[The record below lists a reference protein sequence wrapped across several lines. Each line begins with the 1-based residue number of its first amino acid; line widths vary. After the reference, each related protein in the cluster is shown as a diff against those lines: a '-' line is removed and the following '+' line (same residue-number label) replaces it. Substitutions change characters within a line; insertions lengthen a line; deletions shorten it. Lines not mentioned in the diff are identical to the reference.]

1 MRHLYA
7 DFIDRVAK
15 PMRYLGGEYQ
25 AVIKDDAAVSARVCL
40 AFPDVYDIGMSHLGT
55 KIIYSL
61 LNRDPRIA
69 CERAFAPWLDME
81 AELRERGLPLISLET
96 QRPLCEFDVVGI
108 SLQYELTFTNVL
120 TLLDLGRIPLRS
132 ADRAEDATLV
142 LVGGPTASHPEPIA
156 PFIDAA
162 FIGEAEE
169 LLPPLV
175 LAWAAL
181 RREITAG
188 ARTRRDALAELA
200 GTFPLYVPALYATSV
215 DAATGMTVVG
225 APLDP
230 RVPARVSR
238 AMVADL
244 DKYPF
249 PSDTPVPYAEAV
261 FERASVEIA
270 RGCTEGCRFCQA
282 GMIYR
287 PVRERSPQSIADSLI
302 GGVER
307 AGYEETGLTCL
318 STADFSSITPLVK
331 QLAGELRKRGV
342 SMSVA
347 SLRAYGLN
355 EDLLDELALTRI
367 SGLTF
372 APEAGT
378 QRMRDVVNKNVT
390 EAHIEESSR
399 RVYSRGWHRLKL
411 YFMIGLPTEDDDDVR
426 GIVETGWRMLHIGR
440 GLVGHRA
447 EITVSVSSHVPKP
460 HTPLQWCAQDP
471 EPEIRRKQGL
481 LRQAAGAGNGRG
493 GRGGRDTG
501 LKLKH
506 HNSGISFIE
515 GVLARGD
522 RRLAGVIEAAWRAGA
537 RFDGWD
543 EVFDLERWAV
553 ALEAHGVDVAAYLGT
568 RPVTARLP
576 WDHIDVGLEDGFL
589 LDEYRKAL
597 KGRASPPCGKVAGML
612 IHHTNL
618 ADAEPD
624 RRKLV
629 CYDCG
634 VACDLSKMRAD
645 RLVALRTLGA
655 TQPTSRSGEVVA
667 DRSALPA
674 LVDVSERGGG
684 SLAERVDDDDPGRQD
699 APGGVADGSESR
711 DATRGGVNGPALP
724 VKRGRESPLLIN
736 VSERGGGS
744 LAERVD
750 DDDPGRQDAP
760 GGVADGSE
768 SRGGKSPLLIN
779 VSERGGGSPAES
791 TASARNRETERAER
805 VRLNGHHGAG
815 APYSTYRIR
824 FAKVGRA
831 AFLGHLDLM
840 RLLARSFR
848 RADLPLA
855 VTRGFSPKP
864 RVSFGPAL
872 GLGVPSLGE
881 LMDVDLEHVV
891 PGRRSWEIGDAVRTE
906 LSADEVCD
914 RLAGVCPPGIEIQ
927 SCAIVRLAGHPAA
940 PAVPDAGLGK
950 LIDAVDI
957 LIQPAADG
965 IAHDA
970 ARLERL
976 AAALLARPEAK
987 IARGDKLVDVR
998 PLVLE
1003 LGVIDGEAAFKL
1015 CAALDWAPGP
1025 LLRARVR
1032 ATADGSAKPAEVAKA
1047 LGVWGPDDVRAQHAL
1062 VARLGVVAGATRAV
1076 PVASMAVPPA
1086 VHAAD

>member
-1 MRHLYA
+1 MRHIYA

-25 AVIKDDAAVSARVCL
+25 AVVKDDPEIAARVCL

-55 KIIYSL
+55 KILYSL

-81 AELRERGLPLISLET
+81 AELRARGLPLVSLET
-96 QRPLCEFDVVGI
+96 QRSLSAFDIVGI
-108 SLQYELTFTNVL
+108 SLQHELTFTSML
-120 TLLDLGRIPLRS
+120 TLLELGGIPLRS

-169 LLPPLV
+169 QLPPLV

-181 RREITAG
+181 RREIAAG
-188 ARTRRDALAELA
+188 RRTRRDALAELA
-200 GTFPLYVPALYATSV
+200 SRFPIYVPALYATEI

-244 DKYPF
+244 DQYPF
-249 PSDTPVPYAEAV
+249 PSDAPVPYAEAV

-302 GGVER
+302 GGAER

-355 EDLLDELALTRI
+355 EELLDELALTRI

-411 YFMIGLPTEDDDDVR
+411 YFMIGLPTEEDGDVR
-426 GIVETGWRMLHIGR
+426 GIVETGWRMLNIGR
-440 GLVGHRA
+440 GLIGHRA

-493 GRGGRDTG
+493 GRGGRDNG
-501 LKLKH
+501 LKLRYH
-506 HNSGISFIE
+506 DSGGSFVE

-522 RRLAGVIEAAWRAGA
+522 RRLADAIEAVWRAGA

-543 EVFDLERWAV
+543 EVFDLERWNAV
-553 ALEAHGVDVAAYLGT
+553 LAAHGVDVAAYLGT

-589 LDEYRKAL
+589 LGEYRKAL
-597 KGRASPPCGKVAGML
+597 KGRASPPCGKVADML

-634 VACDLSKMRAD
+634 VACDLSKMRED
-645 RLVALRTLGA
+645 RLVALRALGA
-655 TQPTSRSGEVVA
+655 ARPAPRAGEAVA
-667 DRSALPA
+667 VPATLPP

-684 SLAERVDDDDPGRQD
+684 SPAERGDDGEPR
-699 APGGVADGSESR
+699 
-711 DATRGGVNGPALP
+711 RG
-724 VKRGRESPLLIN
+724 
-736 VSERGGGS
+736 
-744 LAERVD
+744 D
-750 DDDPGRQDAP
+750 
-760 GGVADGSE
+760 
-768 SRGGKSPLLIN
+768 
-779 VSERGGGSPAES
+779 
-791 TASARNRETERAER
+791 RETERAER

-864 RVSFGPAL
+864 RISFGPAL

-891 PGRRSWEIGDAVRTE
+891 PGLRSWEVGDAARRELPPDDVR
-906 LSADEVCD
+906 D

-927 SCAIVRLAGHPAA
+927 ACTIVRLAGHPAA
-940 PAVPDAGLGK
+940 PVTPARPDPGLGK
-950 LIDAVDI
+950 LIDAVDL

-965 IAHDA
+965 IAYDTR
-970 ARLERL
+970 RLERI

-987 IARGDKLVDVR
+987 VARGDKQIDVR
-998 PLVLE
+998 ALVLE
-1003 LGVIDGEAAFKL
+1003 VDVIGDDAAFKL
-1015 CAALDWAPGP
+1015 CAALDWPSGP

-1032 ATADGSAKPAEVAKA
+1032 ATADGSAKPAEVARA
-1047 LGVWGPDDVRAQHAL
+1047 LGVWGPEDLRAQHAL
-1062 VARLGVVAGATRAV
+1062 VARLGVVTGAAHPV
-1076 PVASMAVPPA
+1076 PAMPAAPASQPDVAQIAE
-1086 VHAAD
+1086 

>member
-25 AVIKDDAAVSARVCL
+25 AVVKDAAEARVCL

-81 AELRERGLPLISLET
+81 AELRERGLPLVSLET
-96 QRPLCEFDVVGI
+96 QRPLCEFDVVGV
-108 SLQYELTFTNVL
+108 SLQYELTFTNLL
-120 TLLDLGRIPLRS
+120 TLLDLGRIPLRA
-132 ADRAEDATLV
+132 ADRAEDAALV

-181 RREITAG
+181 RKAIAAG
-188 ARTRRDALAELA
+188 RRTRRDALAELA
-200 GTFPLYVPALYATSV
+200 GRFPLYVPALYATEV

-230 RVPARVSR
+230 RVPARVGR

-244 DKYPF
+244 DRYPF

-282 GMIYR
+282 GMLYR
-287 PVRERSPQSIADSLI
+287 PVRERSPASIAESLI

-331 QLAGELRKRGV
+331 QLAGELRRRGV

-390 EAHIEESSR
+390 EAHIEDSSR
-399 RVYSRGWHRLKL
+399 RVFARGWHRLKL
-411 YFMIGLPTEDDDDVR
+411 YFMIGLPTEADDDVR
-426 GIVETGWRMLHIGR
+426 GIAETGRRMLQIGR

-447 EITVSVSSHVPKP
+447 EVTVSVSSHVPKP

-471 EPEIRRKQGL
+471 EPEIRRKQAI
-481 LRQAAGAGNGRG
+481 LRGAANG
-493 GRGGRDTG
+493 GRGRRDNG
-501 LKLKH
+501 LRLKH
-506 HNSGISFIE
+506 HHSGISFIE

-522 RRLAGVIEAAWRAGA
+522 RRLADVIEAVWRAGA
-537 RFDGWD
+537 RFDGWT
-543 EVFDLERWAV
+543 EVFELERWTA
-553 ALEAHGVDVAAYLGT
+553 ALDAHGVDVAAYLGT

-589 LDEYRKAL
+589 LGEYRKAL
-597 KGRASPPCGKVAGML
+597 RGRASPPCGKVAGML

-624 RRKLV
+624 HRKLV

-634 VACDLSKMRAD
+634 VACDLSKMRDD
-645 RLVALRTLGA
+645 RLVALRALGA
-655 TQPTSRSGEVVA
+655 TERPAPRGEPAHA
-667 DRSALPA
+667 DGDGDGDGA

-684 SLAERVDDDDPGRQD
+684 SPAERGD
-699 APGGVADGSESR
+699 GGAR
-711 DATRGGVNGPALP
+711 D
-724 VKRGRESPLLIN
+724 
-736 VSERGGGS
+736 
-744 LAERVD
+744 
-750 DDDPGRQDAP
+750 
-760 GGVADGSE
+760 
-768 SRGGKSPLLIN
+768 
-779 VSERGGGSPAES
+779 
-791 TASARNRETERAER
+791 RETERAER
-805 VRLNGHHGAG
+805 VRLAGHRGAG
-815 APYSTYRIR
+815 APWATYRIR

-831 AFLGHLDLM
+831 AFLGHLDLV

-855 VTRGFSPKP
+855 MTRGFSPKP
-864 RVSFGPAL
+864 RISFGPAL

-881 LMDVDLEHVV
+881 LMDVDLEHVA
-891 PGRRSWEIGDAVRTE
+891 PGRRSWEIGDAPRHE
-906 LSADEVCD
+906 LPADEVAE
-914 RLAGVCPPGIEIQ
+914 RLAAVCPPGIEVQ
-927 SCAIVRLAGHPAA
+927 SCAIVRLAGHPAVAAA
-940 PAVPDAGLGK
+940 PATPDLGLGK
-950 LIDAVDI
+950 LISAVD
-957 LIQPAADG
+957 LVIQPAADG

-970 ARLERL
+970 ARLRRI
-976 AAALLARPEAK
+976 AAALLARPHAHV
-987 IARGDKLVDVR
+987 ARGDKQVDVR
-998 PLVLE
+998 ALVVE
-1003 LGVIDGEAAFKL
+1003 LDVIAGDAARRL
-1015 CAALDWAPGP
+1015 CAALDWPDAP
-1025 LLRARVR
+1025 LLRARVQ
-1032 ATADGSAKPAEVAKA
+1032 ATPDGSAKPAEVARA
-1047 LGVWGPDDVRAQHAL
+1047 LGVWGSDDPRATHAL
-1062 VARLGVVAGATRAV
+1062 VARLGVVATGAGTL
-1076 PVASMAVPPA
+1076 PA
-1086 VHAAD
+1086 GARLATSGPAAPAPRLAD

>member
-25 AVIKDDAAVSARVCL
+25 AVIKDTAEARVCL

-81 AELRERGLPLISLET
+81 AELRERGLPLVSLET
-96 QRPLCEFDVVGI
+96 QRPLCEFDVVGV

-120 TLLDLGRIPLRS
+120 TLLDLGRIPLRA

-156 PFIDAA
+156 PFVDAA

-175 LAWAAL
+175 LAWAAM
-181 RREITAG
+181 RREIAAG

-200 GTFPLYVPALYATSV
+200 SRFPVYVPSLYATEV
-215 DAATGMTVVG
+215 DEATGMTVVG

-230 RVPARVSR
+230 RVPARISR
-238 AMVADL
+238 AMVAEL
-244 DKYPF
+244 DRFPF

-282 GMIYR
+282 GMLYR
-287 PVRERSPQSIADSLI
+287 PVRERSPASIAESLL

-399 RVYSRGWHRLKL
+399 RVFARGWHRLKL
-411 YFMIGLPTEDDDDVR
+411 YFMIGLPTEADDDVR
-426 GIVETGWRMLHIGR
+426 GIVETGQRMLQVGR

-447 EITVSVSSHVPKP
+447 EVTVSVSSHVPKP

-471 EPEIRRKQGL
+471 EPEIRRKQAI
-481 LRQAAGAGNGRG
+481 LRAVAGG
-493 GRGGRDTG
+493 GRGRRDNG
-501 LKLKH
+501 LRLKH
-506 HNSGISFIE
+506 HHSGISFVE

-522 RRLAGVIEAAWRAGA
+522 RRLAEVIEAVWRAGA

-543 EVFDLERWAV
+543 EVFELERWTS
-553 ALEAHGVDVAAYLGT
+553 ALAAHGVDVAAYLGT

-589 LDEYRKAL
+589 LGEYRKAL

-624 RRKLV
+624 HRKLV

-634 VACDLSKMRAD
+634 VACDLSKMRED

-655 TQPTSRSGEVVA
+655 TARPAPRNEPVHA
-667 DRSALPA
+667 DDADALE
-674 LVDVSERGGG
+674 D
-684 SLAERVDDDDPGRQD
+684 
-699 APGGVADGSESR
+699 
-711 DATRGGVNGPALP
+711 
-724 VKRGRESPLLIN
+724 
-736 VSERGGGS
+736 
-744 LAERVD
+744 
-750 DDDPGRQDAP
+750 
-760 GGVADGSE
+760 
-768 SRGGKSPLLIN
+768 
-779 VSERGGGSPAES
+779 VSERGGGSPAE
-791 TASARNRETERAER
+791 TADDARAARSSPRGTRDDARAER
-805 VRLNGHHGAG
+805 VRMAGHQGAG
-815 APYSTYRIR
+815 APYATYRIR

-831 AFLGHLDLM
+831 AFLGHLDLV

-855 VTRGFSPKP
+855 MTRGFSPKP
-864 RVSFGPAL
+864 RISFGPAL

-881 LMDVDLEHVV
+881 LMDVDLDHVA
-891 PGRRSWEIGDAVRTE
+891 PGLRSWETRAESIDSGPQRSKDRNLLTARVPLAGTGEAARAE
-906 LSADEVCD
+906 LPSDEVAE
-914 RLAGVCPPGIEIQ
+914 RLAAVCPPGIEIQ
-927 SCAIVRLAGHPAA
+927 SCTIVRLAGHPAA
-940 PAVPDAGLGK
+940 TGTPDLGLGK
-950 LIDAVDI
+950 LISAVD
-957 LIQPAADG
+957 LVIQPVADG

-970 ARLERL
+970 ARLERI
-976 AAALLARPEAK
+976 AAALIARPSALV
-987 IARGDKLVDVR
+987 ARAEKQIDVR
-998 PLVLE
+998 AYVLTID
-1003 LGVIDGEAAFKL
+1003 VIAGDAASAL
-1015 CAALDWAPGP
+1015 CAALDWPDGA
-1025 LLRARVR
+1025 LLRARIH
-1032 ATADGSAKPAEVAKA
+1032 TTSDGSAKPAEVARA
-1047 LGVWGPDDVRAQHAL
+1047 LGVWGPDDPRAPHAL
-1062 VARLGVVAGATRAV
+1062 IARLGVVAGAANAAA
-1076 PVASMAVPPA
+1076 PIALPP
-1086 VHAAD
+1086 VHAAPRPGAG

>member
-25 AVIKDDAAVSARVCL
+25 AVVKEDSADLQARVCL

-69 CERAFAPWLDME
+69 CERAFAPWTDME
-81 AELRERGLPLISLET
+81 AELRERELPLVSLET
-96 QRPLCEFDVVGI
+96 QRPLCAFDVIGI

-132 ADRAEDATLV
+132 ADRAEDAALV

-181 RREITAG
+181 RREISAG
-188 ARTRRDALAELA
+188 RRTRRDALAELA
-200 GTFPLYVPALYATSV
+200 GRFPLYVPALYATEI
-215 DAATGMTVVG
+215 DPATGMTVVG

-230 RVPARVSR
+230 RVPARVGR

-287 PVRERSPQSIADSLI
+287 PVRERSPASIADSLI
-302 GGVER
+302 GGVEK

-411 YFMIGLPTEDDDDVR
+411 YFMIGLPTEEDDDVR

-440 GLVGHRA
+440 GLIGHRA

-493 GRGGRDTG
+493 GRGGRDNG

-506 HNSGISFIE
+506 HNSGVSFIE

-522 RRLAGVIEAAWRAGA
+522 RRLADVIEAVWRAGA
-537 RFDGWD
+537 RFDGWE
-543 EVFDLERWAV
+543 EVFDLERWTT
-553 ALEAHGVDVAAYLGT
+553 ALAAHGVDVAAYLGT

-589 LDEYRKAL
+589 LGEYRKAL

-634 VACDLSKMRAD
+634 VACDLSKMRDD
-645 RLVALRTLGA
+645 RLVALRALGA
-655 TQPTSRSGEVVA
+655 ERAVPRAGEVPVDA
-667 DRSALPA
+667 ALPA

-684 SLAERVDDDDPGRQD
+684 S
-699 APGGVADGSESR
+699 
-711 DATRGGVNGPALP
+711 
-724 VKRGRESPLLIN
+724 
-736 VSERGGGS
+736 
-744 LAERVD
+744 
-750 DDDPGRQDAP
+750 
-760 GGVADGSE
+760 
-768 SRGGKSPLLIN
+768 
-779 VSERGGGSPAES
+779 PAES
-791 TASARNRETERAER
+791 DDGGRATARTRDRETERAER

-831 AFLGHLDLM
+831 AFLGHLDLV

-855 VTRGFSPKP
+855 MTRGFSPKP

-881 LMDVDLEHVV
+881 LMDCDLEHVV
-891 PGRRSWEIGDAVRTE
+891 PGLRSWEIGDAARTE
-906 LSADEVCD
+906 LSADEVRD

-927 SCAIVRLAGHPAA
+927 SCTIVRLAGHPAA
-940 PAVPDAGLGK
+940 PVAPARPDPGLGK

-957 LIQPAADG
+957 LIQPAPDG
-965 IAHDA
+965 MAYDA
-970 ARLERL
+970 TRLERI
-976 AAALLARPEAK
+976 AAALLARSEAK

-998 PLVLE
+998 GLVLE
-1003 LGVIDGEAAFKL
+1003 FDVIAGDAAQKL
-1015 CAALDWAPGP
+1015 CAALDWANGP

-1032 ATADGSAKPAEVAKA
+1032 ATAEGSAKPAEVAKA

-1062 VARLGVVAGATRAV
+1062 VARLGVVADTTRV
-1076 PVASMAVPPA
+1076 VAAASVVAPPA
-1086 VHAAD
+1086 MQAAD

>member
-25 AVIKDDAAVSARVCL
+25 AVVKDDPTAHIDARVCL

-69 CERAFAPWLDME
+69 CERAFAPWTDME
-81 AELRERGLPLISLET
+81 SELRARDLPLVSLET

-108 SLQYELTFTNVL
+108 SLQYELTFTNML
-120 TLLDLGRIPLRS
+120 TLLDLGRIPLRA

-169 LLPPLV
+169 LLAPLV

-181 RREITAG
+181 RRQITAG

-200 GTFPLYVPALYATSV
+200 SQFPLYVPALYATEV

-238 AMVADL
+238 AMVPDL

-399 RVYSRGWHRLKL
+399 RVFSRGWHRLKL
-411 YFMIGLPTEDDDDVR
+411 YFMIGLPTEEDDDVR
-426 GIVETGWRMLHIGR
+426 GIVETGWRMLAVGR
-440 GLVGHRA
+440 KLTGGRA
-447 EITVSVSSHVPKP
+447 EVTVSVSSHVPKP
-460 HTPLQWCAQDP
+460 HTPLQWCAQDL
-471 EPEIRRKQGL
+471 EPEIRRKQGV
-481 LRQAAGAGNGRG
+481 LRQAAGAGNQRGRN
-493 GRGGRDTG
+493 GRDNG
-501 LKLKH
+501 LRLKH
-506 HNSGISFIE
+506 HDSGVSFIE

-522 RRLAGVIEAAWRAGA
+522 RRLADVIEAVWRAGA
-537 RFDGWD
+537 RFDGW
-543 EVFDLERWAV
+543 EEIFDLDRWMAT
-553 ALEAHGVDVAAYLGT
+553 LTAHGVDVPSYLGT

-589 LDEYRKAL
+589 LGEYRKAV

-634 VACDLSKMRAD
+634 VACDLTKMRDD
-645 RLVALRTLGA
+645 RLVALRGLGA
-655 TQPTSRSGEVVA
+655 EQRVVRGEAVVV
-667 DRSALPA
+667 DGPE

-684 SLAERVDDDDPGRQD
+684 SPAEVGGDDRARG
-699 APGGVADGSESR
+699 ASR
-711 DATRGGVNGPALP
+711 DAPA
-724 VKRGRESPLLIN
+724 RE
-736 VSERGGGS
+736 GS
-744 LAERVD
+744 AL
-750 DDDPGRQDAP
+750 
-760 GGVADGSE
+760 
-768 SRGGKSPLLIN
+768 N
-779 VSERGGGSPAES
+779 H
-791 TASARNRETERAER
+791 RETERAER

-824 FAKVGRA
+824 FAKIGRA
-831 AFLGHLDLM
+831 AFLGHLDLI

-864 RVSFGPAL
+864 RISFGPAL

-881 LMDVDLEHVV
+881 IMDCDLEHVV
-891 PGRRSWEIGDAVRTE
+891 PGLRSWEIGDAARTE
-906 LSADEVCD
+906 LSADDIRE
-914 RLAGVCPPGIEIQ
+914 RLAAVCPPGIEIQ
-927 SCAIVRLAGHPAA
+927 SCEIVRLAGHPLALAA
-940 PAVPDAGLGK
+940 KRADAGLGK
-950 LIDAVDI
+950 LIDAVDV

-965 IAHDA
+965 MAHDE
-970 ARLERL
+970 ARLQRI

-987 IARGDKLVDVR
+987 VARGDKLVDVR
-998 PLVLE
+998 PLILE
-1003 LGVIDGEAAFKL
+1003 LDVVAGDAALKL
-1015 CAALDWAPGP
+1015 CAALDWAHAP
-1025 LLRARVR
+1025 LLRARIR
-1032 ATADGSAKPAEVAKA
+1032 ATSDGSAKPSEVAKA
-1047 LGVWGPDDVRAQHAL
+1047 LGVWGIDDLRAQHAL
-1062 VARLGVVAGATRAV
+1062 VARLGVVTAATPPSAGAR
-1076 PVASMAVPPA
+1076 PPS
-1086 VHAAD
+1086 AAAATAAE

>member
-25 AVIKDDAAVSARVCL
+25 SQIKDGPVAARVCL

-61 LNRDPRIA
+61 LNRDPEIA

-81 AELRERGLPLISLET
+81 AELRARGLPLVSLET
-96 QRPLCEFDVVGI
+96 QRPLSEFDVIGI

-120 TLLDLGRIPLRS
+120 TLLDLGGIPLRA

-142 LVGGPTASHPEPIA
+142 LVGGPTASHPEPMA

-169 LLPPLV
+169 QLPPLV

-181 RREITAG
+181 RKQIAAG

-200 GTFPLYVPALYATSV
+200 AAFPLYVPALYATEV

-230 RVPARVSR
+230 RVPARVGR

-244 DKYPF
+244 DRYPF

-282 GMIYR
+282 GMLYR
-287 PVRERSPQSIADSLI
+287 PVRERSPASIADSLL

-399 RVYSRGWHRLKL
+399 RVFSRGWNRLKL

-426 GIVETGWRMLHIGR
+426 GIVETGQRMLRIGR
-440 GLVGHRA
+440 ELVGHRA
-447 EITVSVSSHVPKP
+447 EVTVSVSSHVPKP
-460 HTPLQWCAQDP
+460 HTPLQWCAQDA
-471 EPEIRRKQGL
+471 EPEIRRKQGI
-481 LRQAAGAGNGRG
+481 LRHAAGG
-493 GRGGRDTG
+493 GRGRGRGRDNG
-501 LKLKH
+501 LRLKH
-506 HNSGISFIE
+506 HHSGISFVE

-522 RRLAGVIEAAWRAGA
+522 RRLADAIEAVWRAGA

-543 EVFDLERWAV
+543 EVFELERWTT
-553 ALEAHGVDVAAYLGT
+553 ALAAHGVDVAAYLGT

-589 LDEYRKAL
+589 LGEYRKAL
-597 KGRASPPCGKVAGML
+597 AGRASPPCGKVAGML

-634 VACDLSKMRAD
+634 VACDLTKMRDD
-645 RLVALRTLGA
+645 RLVALRALGA
-655 TQPTSRSGEVVA
+655 VRAAAPQGTAAALADGAALVLADGE
-667 DRSALPA
+667 A

-684 SLAERVDDDDPGRQD
+684 SPAERAD
-699 APGGVADGSESR
+699 VADRGERSR
-711 DATRGGVNGPALP
+711 T
-724 VKRGRESPLLIN
+724 
-736 VSERGGGS
+736 
-744 LAERVD
+744 
-750 DDDPGRQDAP
+750 
-760 GGVADGSE
+760 AD
-768 SRGGKSPLLIN
+768 
-779 VSERGGGSPAES
+779 
-791 TASARNRETERAER
+791 RETERAER
-805 VRLNGHHGAG
+805 VRLAGHVGAG
-815 APYSTYRIR
+815 APSSTYRIR
-824 FAKVGRA
+824 FAKVGRS
-831 AFLGHLDLM
+831 AFLGHLDLV
-840 RLLARSFR
+840 RLIARCLR

-855 VTRGFSPKP
+855 MTRGFSPKP

-891 PGRRSWEIGDAVRTE
+891 PGVPSWEIGDAPRTE
-906 LSADEVCD
+906 LSPDEVRD
-914 RLAGVCPPGIEIQ
+914 RLVAVCPPGIEIQ
-927 SCAIVRLAGHPAA
+927 SCAIVRLAGHPGARERTD
-940 PAVPDAGLGK
+940 PGLGK
-950 LIDAVDI
+950 LIDAVDL
-957 LIQPAADG
+957 LIQPAPDG

-970 ARLERL
+970 ARLARL
-976 AAALLARPEAK
+976 AAALLARPEARV
-987 IARGDKLVDVR
+987 ARGDKQIDVR
-998 PLVLE
+998 ALVLDV
-1003 LGVIDGEAAFKL
+1003 GVIADEAAGAL
-1015 CAALDWAPGP
+1015 CAALDWPVAP

-1032 ATADGSAKPAEVAKA
+1032 ATSEGSAKPSEVARA
-1047 LGVWGPDDVRAQHAL
+1047 LGVWGDGDPRAAHAL
-1062 VARLGVVAGATRAV
+1062 VARLGVVTNEA
-1076 PVASMAVPPA
+1076 PVPPLLRPPD
-1086 VHAAD
+1086 AAMVPSSSTLS